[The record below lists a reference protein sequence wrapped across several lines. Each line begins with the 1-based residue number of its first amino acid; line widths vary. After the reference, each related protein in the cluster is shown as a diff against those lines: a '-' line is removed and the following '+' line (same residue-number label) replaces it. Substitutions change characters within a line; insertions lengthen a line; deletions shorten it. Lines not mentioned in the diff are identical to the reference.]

1 MAPQGR
7 GYIGA
12 SKSVNAMLAEE
23 EGKRPL
29 TKITKQWLTDA
40 GIDLN
45 VSFVKYLIRTG
56 FLIPAEWHHTSKFY
70 NETDYYD
77 AENLAEQ
84 INNLSE
90 EGRIEPLLETYQ
102 HYPNPRDAQ
111 VNGLLIDADRVGEVA
126 IWRAFA
132 LNNLQMHLGGHIDV
146 LNIPEL
152 FGENNSIYV
161 LDEGL
166 YTDAP
171 TRAIYANKA
180 MERAGYL
187 SQVTGQPIK
196 EGELFTVIYGR
207 FIILGYDPTTGTDEN
222 LPQQAV
228 KNIRDYFTTTS
239 PELSGIKE
247 INHLRH
253 LNQIPITQEQALNII
268 EKNINAVMVYDFVY
282 RDLSNI
288 DLSNHD
294 LRGIRFTGTNL
305 TNATLTGITYSHN
318 NFEYANLTGATLT
331 NANLRGVH
339 FENANLSG
347 ANLSH
352 SNLTGAFL
360 KGANLTGTNFTNACL
375 DDINFDN
382 IDFTNCHLDG
392 AYTLTYSGEK
402 RLVTDILT
410 KKGIPYQKS
419 MSLQETAREAREAA
433 NTLNEPT
440 DKASRSHQER

>member
-56 FLIPAEWHHTSKFY
+56 FLTPAEWHHTSKFY

-84 INNLSE
+84 VNNLSE

-102 HYPNPRDAQ
+102 RYPNPHDAQ
-111 VNGLLIDADRVGEVA
+111 VNGLLIDVDRVGEVA

-171 TRAIYANKA
+171 TRAI
-180 MERAGYL
+180 
-187 SQVTGQPIK
+187 
-196 EGELFTVIYGR
+196 
-207 FIILGYDPTTGTDEN
+207 
-222 LPQQAV
+222 
-228 KNIRDYFTTTS
+228 
-239 PELSGIKE
+239 
-247 INHLRH
+247 
-253 LNQIPITQEQALNII
+253 
-268 EKNINAVMVYDFVY
+268 
-282 RDLSNI
+282 
-288 DLSNHD
+288 
-294 LRGIRFTGTNL
+294 
-305 TNATLTGITYSHN
+305 
-318 NFEYANLTGATLT
+318 
-331 NANLRGVH
+331 
-339 FENANLSG
+339 
-347 ANLSH
+347 
-352 SNLTGAFL
+352 
-360 KGANLTGTNFTNACL
+360 
-375 DDINFDN
+375 
-382 IDFTNCHLDG
+382 
-392 AYTLTYSGEK
+392 
-402 RLVTDILT
+402 LT
-410 KKGIPYQKS
+410 KKGIPYQS